1 MSNQQMGLNID
12 IKNTKS
18 IVSEDGNQVFAEGV
32 ILRRVSKFISG
43 TSEDGVIPIPCFY
56 DVKTGRILVELPGA
70 KDVDRIKKLLQS
82 TAQLEFWETHKF
94 EEVAPFLGQLNEA
107 LKATEVKVDTKETT
121 STGIDS
127 LLTDA

>member
-18 IVSEDGNQVFAEGV
+18 IVSEGGNQVFAEGV

-56 DVKTGRILVELPGA
+56 DVKTGSILVDLLP
-70 KDVDRIKKLLQS
+70 KDLQE
-82 TAQLEFWETHKF
+82 EFKN
-94 EEVAPFLGQLNEA
+94 Q
-107 LKATEVKVDTKETT
+107 
-121 STGIDS
+121 
-127 LLTDA
+127 

>member
-56 DVKTGRILVELPGA
+56 DVKTGSILVDLLP
-70 KDVDRIKKLLQS
+70 KDLQE
-82 TAQLEFWETHKF
+82 EFKN
-94 EEVAPFLGQLNEA
+94 Q
-107 LKATEVKVDTKETT
+107 
-121 STGIDS
+121 
-127 LLTDA
+127 